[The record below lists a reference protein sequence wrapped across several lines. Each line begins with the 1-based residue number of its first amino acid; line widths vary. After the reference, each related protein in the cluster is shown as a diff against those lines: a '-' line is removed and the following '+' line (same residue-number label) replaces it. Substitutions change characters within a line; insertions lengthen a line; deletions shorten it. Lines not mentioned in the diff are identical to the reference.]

1 MQERA
6 RGRAPTDGGP
16 EPLPRPT
23 VAGIGASAGG
33 LEALKA
39 LFDALPERPGIAFVV
54 IVHLSAEHDSSL
66 AEILAQHSSL
76 PVDAVRGRLPLE
88 ADRVYVI
95 PPGHRLVIGDG
106 HVEAV
111 PFSGSS
117 LERAPIDAFFRS
129 LAAAHG
135 DGFAIV
141 LSGGGSDGALGV
153 RAIKGAGG
161 LVLVQDP
168 SEALF
173 DSMPRAAIATGV
185 ADLVLPL
192 GDLAARLGELAAT
205 KARVRAQFD
214 RMLEQHLSAGD
225 EAELARILAYVRA
238 RTGHDFSRYKRATVL
253 RRVFRRMQVARAETL
268 ADYSAHLRGDEA
280 EPRALFDD
288 LLITVT
294 AFFRDPDSWQALLER
309 AVPAIFG
316 ARGTAETVRV
326 WVPGCATGEEA
337 YSIVMLLIEE
347 AERRERWPEVQ
358 VFATDLDDA
367 ALAVAREGRYP
378 AAIAA
383 DVEPAR
389 LARFFVREDD
399 HYRVVNAV
407 RERVLFTR
415 HNLMRDPP
423 FTRLDL
429 VSCRNLLIY
438 LNREVQQQVFEV
450 FRYALHPGGHL
461 FLGVAESVEGMGFE
475 PVDGARRVYRVRGS
489 GAAPRLPEL
498 MVSGPRLGPS
508 VEVPAPREA
517 APSAPARPDVD
528 VRLLAPPSALVDGAA
543 HVLHLL
549 DGAGRYLVMPDGAP
563 TRELGSMV
571 RPELRAGLRAALE
584 RVFAEEGTVLT
595 PALAV
600 GFDDGARDV
609 ALWVR
614 ARRGADGARRA
625 LVVFVEDPAAGPAGA
640 DAGDAGEGDG
650 PVDAPGSNGGAGAR
664 TGTLERRER
673 ALHEELGRLEARLRA
688 SDEEHGAAL
697 EAVRSANEEL
707 QSVNEEYRSTAEEL
721 ETSKEELQSI
731 NEELNS
737 VNAELKHKLE
747 EVSRAHDDLENL
759 MAATDIGTLFLD
771 RELCIKRFTPSL
783 AELFNVKGGDRGRAI
798 GDLTH
803 RLDYDELESDAR
815 RVIGELT
822 PVERELRHADG
833 RSFVARVRPYRTS
846 EHRIDGVVLSFVDV
860 SGLRRATRAQHS
872 SERRL
877 EAVLQAVPD
886 VAFAADRAG
895 RLTYVSG
902 RVGETTGTA
911 PRTLLGRALW
921 ETLIHPDDRAHA
933 EAAWMESVGS
943 DAPYEMRFRLRAAGG
958 GHRWV
963 IARARRVETEARP
976 SEDGSGDGSG
986 DGAGNDERVGDLVG
1000 AITDV
1005 DELTRA
1011 ELALREADRHR
1022 NRFLGLLGHELR
1034 NPLAALGNSLQV
1046 LEGVDGATLDAAAST
1061 SGVPIG
1067 ATLEALHRQSRH
1079 MSRLV
1084 DDLLDLTR
1092 ISNGKIELQ
1101 PSRVDL
1107 RDSLEEHVR
1116 TMRPRVDA
1124 AGRVLEVA
1132 LADGSWWI
1140 DADPERLA
1148 QVLDNLMDNAIKYSD
1163 PGDRIELAVEQDGDE
1178 ALVRLRDTGIGIAP
1192 GALATLFEPF
1202 TQAAG
1207 PDQVGR
1213 DGLGLG
1219 LALVRNLVELHGG
1232 TIEAES
1238 EGPGLGSEFR
1248 LRLPLARQR
1257 SAPRGPVPAESSVDA
1272 RPRRILVVDD
1282 SPDVAEPFATLLR
1295 ALGHEVEVALD
1306 GPAGLKAVA
1315 ARPPEVAFLDLGM
1328 PGMNGLELARRLRLD
1343 FAPDALTLVA
1353 VTGFGQAED
1362 LAATR
1367 DAGFDE
1373 HLLKPVRMST
1383 VRELLQRLA

>member
-1 MQERA
+1 MR
-6 RGRAPTDGGP
+6 
-16 EPLPRPT
+16 
-23 VAGIGASAGG
+23 
-33 LEALKA
+33 
-39 LFDALPERPGIAFVV
+39 
-54 IVHLSAEHDSSL
+54 
-66 AEILAQHSSL
+66 
-76 PVDAVRGRLPLE
+76 VDAVAGAMPLE

-95 PPGHRLVIGDG
+95 PPGHRLVISDG
-106 HVEAV
+106 HVDAV
-111 PFSGSS
+111 PFAGTS

-135 DGFAIV
+135 DGFAII
-141 LSGGGSDGALGV
+141 LSGGGSDGAIGV
-153 RAIKGAGG
+153 RAVKGAGG

-192 GDLAARLGELAAT
+192 GELAVRLGELAAT
-205 KARVRAQFD
+205 KRRVREHFA
-214 RMLEQHLSAGD
+214 RLLEQHLSADD
-225 EAELARILAYVRA
+225 EAELVRILAYVRA

-253 RRVFRRMQVARAETL
+253 RRVFRRMQVARVETL
-268 ADYSAHLRGDEA
+268 ADYSAHLREDEA

-294 AFFRDPDSWQALLER
+294 AFFRDPDSWQALVER
-309 AVPAIFG
+309 ALPAIFA

-337 YSIVMLLIEE
+337 YSLVMLLIEE

-415 HNLMRDPP
+415 HNLMKDPP

-450 FRYALHPGGHL
+450 FRYALHPEGHL

-475 PVDGARRVYRVRGS
+475 PVDGARRVYRAHASAR
-489 GAAPRLPEL
+489 APRLPEL
-498 MVSGPRLGPS
+498 MISGPRLGPS
-508 VEVPAPREA
+508 VEVPVPREA

-528 VRLLAPPSALVDGAA
+528 VRLLAPPSALVDGAG

-584 RVFAEEGTVLT
+584 RVADEGSVLT

-600 GFDDGARDV
+600 GFDDGARAV
-609 ALWVR
+609 SLWVR

-625 LVVFVEDPAAGPAGA
+625 LVVFVEDPAAGAAGA
-640 DAGDAGEGDG
+640 AGARAGEAGEGG
-650 PVDAPGSNGGAGAR
+650 GAPGPETGAGAAGGA
-664 TGTLERRER
+664 TGALDRRER

-771 RELCIKRFTPSL
+771 RELSIQRFTPSL

-803 RLDYDELESDAR
+803 RLDYAELEADAR
-815 RVIGELT
+815 RVIRDLT
-822 PVERELRHADG
+822 PVEREVCHADG

-860 SGLRRATRAQHS
+860 SGLRRARRAQHS

-877 EAVLQAVPD
+877 DAVLQAVPD

-895 RLTYVSG
+895 RLTYVSA
-902 RVGETTGTA
+902 RVAETTGAA
-911 PRTLLGRALW
+911 PETLTGTALW

-933 EAAWMESVGS
+933 EAAWMEAIGG
-943 DAPYEMRFRLRAAGG
+943 DAPYEMRFRLRAADG

-963 IARARRVETEARP
+963 IARARRVDAPARP
-976 SEDGSGDGSG
+976 SADGPEDGPEDGSEDGSEDGPG
-986 DGAGNDERVGDLVG
+986 TDERVGDLVG

-1046 LEGVDGATLDAAAST
+1046 LEEVEPATLDAAAST

-1067 ATLEALHRQSRH
+1067 ATLAALHRQSRH

-1092 ISNGKIELQ
+1092 ISNGKIELR
-1101 PSRVDL
+1101 PRRVDL
-1107 RDSLEEHVR
+1107 CGIVDELLEA
-1116 TMRPRVDA
+1116 MRPRA
-1124 AGRVLEVA
+1124 ERAGLE
-1132 LADGSWWI
+1132 LDTRLPDGSLYLE
-1140 DADPERLA
+1140 ADPERLA
-1148 QVLDNLMDNAIKYSD
+1148 QVLGNLFDNAIKYSD
-1163 PGDRIELAVEQDGDE
+1163 AGGRVSLSVEPDGE
-1178 ALVRLRDTGIGIAP
+1178 EVLVRFADTGIGIAP
-1192 GALATLFEPF
+1192 EALATLFEPF
-1202 TQAAG
+1202 TQAVG
-1207 PDQVGR
+1207 PERVGR

-1219 LALVRNLVELHGG
+1219 LALVRSLVALHGG
-1232 TIEAES
+1232 SIEALS
-1238 EGPGLGSEFR
+1238 EGLGAGSEFR
-1248 LRLPLARQR
+1248 LRLPLAPQR
-1257 SAPRGPVPAESSVDA
+1257 SEARDEPSARAGGDGRADAE
-1272 RPRRILVVDD
+1272 RRRRVLVVDD

-1295 ALGHEVEVALD
+1295 ALGHDVEVAFD
-1306 GPAGLKAVA
+1306 GATALKTVA

-1343 FAPDALTLVA
+1343 FPPNALTLVA
-1353 VTGFGQAED
+1353 ITGFGQAED
-1362 LAATR
+1362 VARTR
-1367 DAGFDE
+1367 TAGFDE
-1373 HLLKPVRMST
+1373 HLLKPVRLAT
-1383 VRELLQRLA
+1383 VRALLDGLE

>member
-1 MQERA
+1 M
-6 RGRAPTDGGP
+6 
-16 EPLPRPT
+16 
-23 VAGIGASAGG
+23 
-33 LEALKA
+33 
-39 LFDALPERPGIAFVV
+39 
-54 IVHLSAEHDSSL
+54 
-66 AEILAQHSSL
+66 
-76 PVDAVRGRLPLE
+76 
-88 ADRVYVI
+88 
-95 PPGHRLVIGDG
+95 
-106 HVEAV
+106 
-111 PFSGSS
+111 
-117 LERAPIDAFFRS
+117 
-129 LAAAHG
+129 
-135 DGFAIV
+135 
-141 LSGGGSDGALGV
+141 
-153 RAIKGAGG
+153 
-161 LVLVQDP
+161 
-168 SEALF
+168 
-173 DSMPRAAIATGV
+173 
-185 ADLVLPL
+185 
-192 GDLAARLGELAAT
+192 
-205 KARVRAQFD
+205 
-214 RMLEQHLSAGD
+214 
-225 EAELARILAYVRA
+225 
-238 RTGHDFSRYKRATVL
+238 
-253 RRVFRRMQVARAETL
+253 
-268 ADYSAHLRGDEA
+268 
-280 EPRALFDD
+280 
-288 LLITVT
+288 
-294 AFFRDPDSWQALLER
+294 
-309 AVPAIFG
+309 
-316 ARGTAETVRV
+316 
-326 WVPGCATGEEA
+326 
-337 YSIVMLLIEE
+337 
-347 AERRERWPEVQ
+347 
-358 VFATDLDDA
+358 
-367 ALAVAREGRYP
+367 
-378 AAIAA
+378 
-383 DVEPAR
+383 
-389 LARFFVREDD
+389 REDD

-415 HNLMRDPP
+415 HNLMKDPP

-475 PVDGARRVYRVRGS
+475 PVDGARRVYRAHASAR
-489 GAAPRLPEL
+489 APRLPEL
-498 MVSGPRLGPS
+498 MISGPRLGPS

-528 VRLLAPPSALVDGAA
+528 VRLLAPPSALVDGAG

-571 RPELRAGLRAALE
+571 RPELRATLRGALE
-584 RVFAEEGTVLT
+584 RVADEGSVLA
-595 PALAV
+595 PAVAV
-600 GFDDGARDV
+600 GFDDGARAV
-609 ALWVR
+609 SLWVR

-625 LVVFVEDPAAGPAGA
+625 LVVFVEDPALGGAADEAGG
-640 DAGDAGEGDG
+640 AGEGDEAAG
-650 PVDAPGSNGGAGAR
+650 PDGGAGAGAR
-664 TGTLERRER
+664 GGPTGRRER

-771 RELCIKRFTPSL
+771 RELSIQRFTPSL

-803 RLDYDELESDAR
+803 RLDYAELESDAR
-815 RVIGELT
+815 RVIRELT
-822 PVERELRHADG
+822 PVEREVRHADG

-877 EAVLQAVPD
+877 DAVLQSMPD
-886 VAFAADRAG
+886 VAFAADPDGA
-895 RLTYVSG
+895 LNYVSP
-902 RVGETTGTA
+902 RVLDTTGTA
-911 PRTLLGRALW
+911 PDELVGRALW

-933 EAAWMESVGS
+933 EAGWVHAVTG

-958 GHRWV
+958 GHRWA
-963 IARARRVETEARP
+963 IARARRVE
-976 SEDGSGDGSG
+976 DDLHGDGG
-986 DGAGNDERVGDLVG
+986 DGEGGRGGDGDEGGAMTGWVG

-1046 LEGVDGATLDAAAST
+1046 LEGVDVPTLETASAS
-1061 SGVPIG
+1061 SGVPIAPTL
-1067 ATLEALHRQSRH
+1067 ATLHRQSRH

-1107 RDSLEEHVR
+1107 RESLEEHLR

-1132 LADGSWWI
+1132 LSGGSWWI

-1178 ALVRLRDTGIGIAP
+1178 VLIRLRDTGIGIAP

-1219 LALVRNLVELHGG
+1219 LALVRSLVELHGG
-1232 TIEAES
+1232 AIEATS

-1257 SAPRGPVPAESSVDA
+1257 SEPRGPAPAEPSGDA
-1272 RPRRILVVDD
+1272 RRRRILVVDD

-1295 ALGHEVEVALD
+1295 ALGHDVEVALD
-1306 GPAGLKAVA
+1306 GPTGLKAAA

-1353 VTGFGQAED
+1353 ITGFGQAED
-1362 LAATR
+1362 VAATR

-1383 VRELLQRLA
+1383 VRELLRRLA